1 MIAADSAKSSE
12 PLRSSVSVEEG
23 RDLEQSVIPSKHVSG
38 SGRGGAGGGHCV
50 FTTDPHTLH
59 GAVIPFNRLSAGS
72 DHKGKPTEGAIFQGR
87 NQIVLKSR

>member
-38 SGRGGAGGGHCV
+38 SGGVGHCV

-72 DHKGKPTEGAIFQGR
+72 DHKDKPTEGAIFQGR

>member
-38 SGRGGAGGGHCV
+38 SGGGHCV

-72 DHKGKPTEGAIFQGR
+72 NHKDKPTEGAIFQGR

>member
-38 SGRGGAGGGHCV
+38 SGGAGVGGGTV
-50 FTTDPHTLH
+50 SLPLIHTH
-59 GAVIPFNRLSAGS
+59 S
-72 DHKGKPTEGAIFQGR
+72 TE
-87 NQIVLKSR
+87 L